1 MQTRKLGKGGPSV
14 SALGLGCMGM
24 SGMYGPSDDG
34 ESLATI
40 EVALDAGITLFD
52 TGDFYG
58 MGHNELLLGR
68 ALAGK
73 RDRAFIQVKFGAQRG
88 PDGSW
93 LGFDAR
99 PAAVKTALAYT
110 LRRRG
115 TDHVDL
121 YQPARLDPAVPIE
134 DTIGAIADMVR
145 AGYVRHVGVSEVGV
159 ETLRR
164 AAKVHP
170 IAQLQIEY
178 SLVSRG
184 LERDILPAV
193 REMGV
198 AVTAY
203 GVLSRGLLSGSVP
216 KGPQDFRAHAPRF
229 QGENAKRNARLAT
242 ALGEVAREKNATPV
256 QLAIAWVLS
265 RGNDVLPLVGSR
277 TRVQLADALGALELR
292 LSREDLATL
301 EAAVPAEAVAG
312 ERYAP
317 AQMASLDS
325 EQGSPRPA

>member
-24 SGMYGPSDDG
+24 SGMYGPSDDR

-40 EVALDAGITLFD
+40 EAALDAGITLFD

-58 MGHNELLLGR
+58 MGHNEILLGR

-73 RDRAFIQVKFGAQRG
+73 RERAFIQVKFGAQRA

-93 LGFDAR
+93 IGFDAR

-110 LRRRG
+110 LRRLG

-134 DTIGAIADMVR
+134 DTVGAIADMVG

-184 LERDILPAV
+184 LEREILPAV
-193 REMGV
+193 RELGV

-203 GVLSRGLLSGSVP
+203 GVLSRGLLSGSAP

-229 QGENAKRNARLAT
+229 QGENATRNARLAA
-242 ALGEVAREKNATPV
+242 ALGEVAREKHATPV

-265 RGNDVLPLVGSR
+265 RGDDVLPLVGAR

-325 EQGSPRPA
+325 ERGSARPA